1 LVQQAAPE
9 VRDNDAVTDVVQAM
23 PDLVPL
29 REFIVSPGFA
39 GAAAVAAAVIVLCA
53 VLFATRRAGKRFN
66 QELEQRECHHQEARQ
81 DEQHAGAVQ
90 RCWERLTWVVQ
101 TAGIEPAVSV
111 GATLGLGPELALEL
125 LRGLLRDAEQLAD
138 ATLASAVTVYQNQF
152 VLVLAQQG
160 GSLSGVAAGVAVSGD
175 GKPAKQPQPPA
186 GAKADAESSPAAVEK
201 LTATAEAAVGGRRRR
216 L

>member
-1 LVQQAAPE
+1 M
-9 VRDNDAVTDVVQAM
+9 RDNDAVTDVVQAM
-23 PDLVPL
+23 PPLVPL

-39 GAAAVAAAVIVLCA
+39 GVAAVVAAVIILCT
-53 VLFATRRAGKRFN
+53 VFFATRRASKRFN
-66 QELEQRECHHQEARQ
+66 QDLEQRERHHQEARQ
-81 DEQHAGAVQ
+81 DEQHVVAVQ

-101 TAGIEPAVSV
+101 TAGIEPAASE

-160 GSLSGVAAGVAVSGD
+160 GSLSGLAGSAAVAGD
-175 GKPAKQPQPPA
+175 GNPDKRPPPQA
-186 GAKADAESSPAAVEK
+186 GAKADAESSPAAVETP
-201 LTATAEAAVGGRRRR
+201 TATAEAAAGGRRRR
-216 L
+216 S

>member
-1 LVQQAAPE
+1 MG
-9 VRDNDAVTDVVQAM
+9 DNDAVTDVLQAM
-23 PDLVPL
+23 PPLVPL

-53 VLFATRRAGKRFN
+53 VLFVTRRAGKRFN
-66 QELEQRECHHQEARQ
+66 QELEQRERHHQEGRE
-81 DEQHAGAVQ
+81 DERHVVAVE

-101 TAGIEPAVSV
+101 TAGIEPAASE

-152 VLVLAQQG
+152 VLVLAQQV
-160 GSLSGVAAGVAVSGD
+160 GSLSGLAAGAAVAGD
-175 GKPAKQPQPPA
+175 RKPDKQPPPQQA
-186 GAKADAESSPAAVEK
+186 GAKADAESSPAAVETP
-201 LTATAEAAVGGRRRR
+201 TATAEAAVGGRRRR
-216 L
+216 S